1 MRIKYFISAALAS
14 ALMLGTTSRV
24 QADGGDFIAG
34 AVIGGLLGAA
44 SQQPK
49 KKTTTST
56 RSYRPRLPSTQE
68 GKEIQASLNYF
79 GFNAGSVDGQL
90 GQKTRNA
97 VSSYQAYLGYPVTGQ
112 LSPFEQELLI
122 SSYNRAQAGG
132 MQTSQLV
139 AASPDGTRGLLKQYR
154 SEMASGGATMAGAP
168 MMAAPGTTV
177 VVNPVMP
184 QGQGMGQGTLTA
196 AAPAPTAPSGS
207 MPAFAAAQPDGG
219 AMPNFMG
226 NGATVS
232 LASHCNKVSLMTN
245 TNGGFVTEASMSDP
259 NQALNEQFCLA
270 RTYAIS
276 TGEDMISKVQ
286 GFTPEQIAQQCQGF
300 APTMSSQ
307 VAALSIQPRDQV
319 LTDTS
324 AFVLNSGMSPAQLAS
339 TAKIC
344 LSVGY
349 RTDDM
354 DVALA
359 SSLLLVALGERAY
372 GELLGHHLSQGVG
385 VTRRPDLAQAWYG
398 DSLSA
403 IDAGMPAVFAPGQ
416 PERQGLLR
424 KASMSLS
431 GAVIPQP
438 APVVPTSAPALPS
451 FGVTE

>member
-1 MRIKYFISAALAS
+1 MRFKHLISAALAS
-14 ALMLGTTSRV
+14 ALVLGTTSRV

-44 SQQPK
+44 SQQQK
-49 KKTTTST
+49 KQTTAT
-56 RSYRPRLPSTQE
+56 RTYRPRLPSTQE

-112 LSPFEQELLI
+112 LTPFEQELLI

-168 MMAAPGTTV
+168 MMTAPGTTV

-184 QGQGMGQGTLTA
+184 QGQGTIAA
-196 AAPAPTAPSGS
+196 AAPAPTAPAASGS
-207 MPAFAAAQPDGG
+207 MPAFAAAQPEGG

-276 TGEDMISKVQ
+276 KGEDMISKVQ
-286 GFTPEQIAQQCQGF
+286 GFTLEQIAQQCQGF

-431 GAVIPQP
+431 GAVISEP
-438 APVVPTSAPALPS
+438 APVVPTSSTALPS
-451 FGVTE
+451 FAVTE

>member
-1 MRIKYFISAALAS
+1 MQFKHVISAALAT
-14 ALMLGTTSRV
+14 ALLMGSTSRV

-44 SQQPK
+44 TQQQK
-49 KKTTTST
+49 KKTTTT
-56 RSYRPRLPSTQE
+56 SYRPRLPSTQE

-79 GFNAGSVDGQL
+79 GFNAGTVDGQL

-112 LSPFEQELLI
+112 LSPYEQELLI

-132 MQTSQLV
+132 AQTAQLV
-139 AASPDGTRGLLKQYR
+139 AANPDGTRGLLKQYR
-154 SEMASGGATMAGAP
+154 SEMASGGAVGTTMAAAP
-168 MMAAPGTTV
+168 MTTV

-184 QGQGMGQGTLTA
+184 Q
-196 AAPAPTAPSGS
+196 AAPAPTQQQGTMPS
-207 MPAFAAAQPDGG
+207 FVAAAPATPEG
-219 AMPNFMG
+219 AMPNFLG

-232 LASHCNKVSLMTN
+232 LASHCNKVSLLTN

-276 TGEDMISKVQ
+276 QGEDMISKVQ
-286 GFTPEQIAQQCQGF
+286 GFTPQQIAAQCEGLVPSMTTQI
-300 APTMSSQ
+300 
-307 VAALSIQPRDQV
+307 AALSLKPREQV
-319 LTDTS
+319 LMDTS
-324 AFVLNSGMSPAQLAS
+324 SFVLSSGMSPAQLS
-339 TAKIC
+339 GTAKIC

-349 RTDDM
+349 RTDKM

-385 VTRRPDLAQAWYG
+385 VSQRPDLAKAWYE

-403 IDAGMPAVFAPGQ
+403 VESGVPAVFAPGQ
-416 PERQGLLR
+416 PERTGLLR
-424 KASMSLS
+424 KAAFSVS
-431 GAVIPQP
+431 GAP
-438 APVVPTSAPALPS
+438 APATLAPVPASTTLPS
-451 FGVTE
+451 FSVTE

>member
-1 MRIKYFISAALAS
+1 MQFKHFVSAALAS
-14 ALMLGTTSRV
+14 AMVLGTSSRV

-44 SQQPK
+44 SQQQK
-49 KKTTTST
+49 KKTTTT
-56 RSYRPRLPSTQE
+56 TSYRPRLPSTQE

-79 GFNAGSVDGQL
+79 GFNAGTVDGQL

-97 VSSYQAYLGYPVTGQ
+97 VSSYQAYLGYPVTGK
-112 LSPFEQELLI
+112 LTPFEQELLI
-122 SSYNRAQAGG
+122 SSYTRAQAGG
-132 MQTSQLV
+132 AQTAQL
-139 AASPDGTRGLLKQYR
+139 AAANPEGTRGLLKQYR
-154 SEMASGGATMAGAP
+154 AEMASGGATMAGGTVTAV
-168 MMAAPGTTV
+168 PGTTV
-177 VVNPVMP
+177 VVNPAVP
-184 QGQGMGQGTLTA
+184 QGQATVMA
-196 AAPAPTAPSGS
+196 AAPAATAPATTGS
-207 MPAFAAAQPDGG
+207 MPAFAAAQPDTG

-232 LASHCNKVSLMTN
+232 LASHCNKVSLLTN
-245 TNGGFVTEASMSDP
+245 TNGGFVTEASMTDP
-259 NQALNEQFCLA
+259 NLALNEQFCLA

-276 TGEDMISKVQ
+276 TGEDMIAKVQ
-286 GFTPEQIAQQCQGF
+286 GFTADQIASQCQGF
-300 APTMSSQ
+300 APTMSAQ
-307 VAALSIQPRDQV
+307 VAALSIKPRDQV

-359 SSLLLVALGERAY
+359 SSLVLVAVGERAY

-385 VTRRPDLAQAWYG
+385 VTRRPDLAQDWYA

-424 KASMSLS
+424 KASMSLN
-431 GAVIPQP
+431 GAVIPEP
-438 APVVPTSAPALPS
+438 APVVPASTSALPS
-451 FGVTE
+451 FSVSE

>member
-1 MRIKYFISAALAS
+1 MRFKHVISAALATV
-14 ALMLGTTSRV
+14 LVMGTTSRV

-49 KKTTTST
+49 RKTTST
-56 RSYRPRLPSTQE
+56 TSYRPRLPSTQE

-79 GFNAGSVDGQL
+79 GFNAGTVDGQL
-90 GQKTRNA
+90 GQKTRDA

-112 LSPFEQELLI
+112 LSPYEQELLI

-132 MQTSQLV
+132 AQTAQLV
-139 AASPDGTRGLLKQYR
+139 AANPDGTRGLLKQYR
-154 SEMASGGATMAGAP
+154 SEMASGGAVGATMAAAP
-168 MMAAPGTTV
+168 MTTV

-184 QGQGMGQGTLTA
+184 QAAPAATPQQGTMPSFAA
-196 AAPAPTAPSGS
+196 AAPATPES
-207 MPAFAAAQPDGG
+207 
-219 AMPNFMG
+219 AMPNFLG

-232 LASHCNKVSLMTN
+232 LASHCNKVSLLTN

-276 TGEDMISKVQ
+276 QGEDMISKVQ
-286 GFTPEQIAQQCQGF
+286 GFTPQQIAAQCEGLVPSMTTQI
-300 APTMSSQ
+300 
-307 VAALSIQPRDQV
+307 AALSLKPRDQV
-319 LTDTS
+319 LMDTS
-324 AFVLNSGMSPAQLAS
+324 SFVLASGMSPAQLS
-339 TAKIC
+339 GTAKIC

-349 RTDDM
+349 RTDKM

-385 VTRRPDLAQAWYG
+385 VSQRPDLAKAWYE
-398 DSLSA
+398 DSLAAVES
-403 IDAGMPAVFAPGQ
+403 GVPAVFAPGQ
-416 PERQGLLR
+416 PERTGLLR
-424 KASMSLS
+424 KAAFSVS
-431 GAVIPQP
+431 GAP
-438 APVVPTSAPALPS
+438 APATLAPVPASTTLPS
-451 FGVTE
+451 FSVTE

>member
-1 MRIKYFISAALAS
+1 MRFTYFLSAALAAS
-14 ALMLGTTSRV
+14 LVMGSTTRV

-49 KKTTTST
+49 KKKV
-56 RSYRPRLPSTQE
+56 YRPRLPSTQE

-79 GFNAGSVDGQL
+79 GFNAGTVDGQL
-90 GQKTRNA
+90 GKRSRTA
-97 VSSYQAYLGYPVTGQ
+97 ISSYQAYLGYPVTGQ
-112 LSPFEQELLI
+112 LTPYEQELLI

-132 MQTSQLV
+132 SQTAQLI
-139 AASPDGTRGLLKQYR
+139 ASNPDGTRGLLKQYR
-154 SEMASGGATMAGAP
+154 AEMASGGAGGAGGATMATMP
-168 MMAAPGTTV
+168 NTTV

-184 QGQGMGQGTLTA
+184 KQGTVEANA
-196 AAPAPTAPSGS
+196 A
-207 MPAFAAAQPDGG
+207 MPNFAADTETGG
-219 AMPNFMG
+219 MPNFMG
-226 NGATVS
+226 NGASVS
-232 LASHCNKVSLMTN
+232 LASHCNKVSLLTN
-245 TNGGFVTEASMSDP
+245 TNGGFVTEASMTDP

-276 TGEDMISKVQ
+276 QGEEMISKVQ
-286 GFTPEQIAQQCQGF
+286 GFTPQQIEAQCKGL
-300 APTMSSQ
+300 APAMSGQ
-307 VAALSIQPRDQV
+307 VAALSIKPRDQV
-319 LTDTS
+319 LVDTS
-324 AFVLNSGMSPAQLAS
+324 SFVLNSGMSPAQLAG

-359 SSLLLVALGERAY
+359 STLLLVALGERAY

-385 VTRRPDLAQAWYG
+385 VTQRPDLSQAWYN
-398 DSLSA
+398 DSLTA
-403 IDAGMPAVFAPGQ
+403 IEAGMPAVFAPGQ

-431 GAVIPQP
+431 GAVVTTPN
-438 APVVPTSAPALPS
+438 PVVPTSSPALPS
-451 FGVTE
+451 FSVTE